1 MNFDRALVLLLAS
14 IGAVAG
20 FTPSGRAAV
29 SVASSHLSS
38 RVAFTP
44 RVSALFSE
52 VEQAAEATETAA
64 AASVDEPAAAPAF
77 DAAIYVGNISFG
89 QLCLFPCPAPIMGL
103 IRLTRHR
110 VSHFDIF
117 ACTLLKSKIPLKV
130 ILGLSFL
137 RMDRFPRCRC
147 RLTEIR

>member
-64 AASVDEPAAAPAF
+64 AAPSDEPVAAPAF
-77 DAAIYVGNISFG
+77 NAAIYVGNISFG
-89 QLCLFPCPAPIMGL
+89 QLLSLSLSSSDNGVN
-103 IRLTRHR
+103 RVTRHC

-117 ACTLLKSKIPLKV
+117 ALRLLKSKIPLRV

>member
-1 MNFDRALVLLLAS
+1 MNLDRALVWLLAS

-20 FTPSGRAAV
+20 FTPSGRGAIT
-29 SVASSHLSS
+29 VASSHLSS
-38 RVAFTP
+38 RVAFSP
-44 RVSALFSE
+44 RVSALLSE

-64 AASVDEPAAAPAF
+64 AAPSDAVAAPAF
-77 DAAIYVGNISFG
+77 NAAIYVGNISFG
-89 QLCLFPCPAPIMGL
+89 QLLSLSLSSSDNGVN
-103 IRLTRHR
+103 RVTRHC

-117 ACTLLKSKIPLKV
+117 ALRLLKSKIPLRV

>member
-1 MNFDRALVLLLAS
+1 MNLDRALVWLLAS

-20 FTPSGRAAV
+20 FTPGGRGAIT
-29 SVASSHLSS
+29 VASSHLSS
-38 RVAFTP
+38 RVAFSP
-44 RVSALFSE
+44 RVSALLSE

-110 VSHFDIF
+110 VSHFDFF
-117 ACTLLKSKIPLKV
+117 ALRLLKSKIPLRV

>member
-44 RVSALFSE
+44 RVGALFSE
-52 VEQAAEATETAA
+52 VEQAAEATETPA
-64 AASVDEPAAAPAF
+64 AASGDEPAAAPAF

-89 QLCLFPCPAPIMGL
+89 QLLSLPLSCSDIGVDKKSDTVSLTFIFLFV
-103 IRLTRHR
+103 R
-110 VSHFDIF
+110 
-117 ACTLLKSKIPLKV
+117 
-130 ILGLSFL
+130 
-137 RMDRFPRCRC
+137 
-147 RLTEIR
+147 

>member
-20 FTPSGRAAV
+20 FTPNGRAAF

-38 RVAFTP
+38 RVAFAP

-52 VEQAAEATETAA
+52 VEQAAEATATAA

-89 QLCLFPCPAPIMGL
+89 QLLSLPLSCSDNGVDKINPTPCLSL
-103 IRLTRHR
+103 
-110 VSHFDIF
+110 
-117 ACTLLKSKIPLKV
+117 
-130 ILGLSFL
+130 
-137 RMDRFPRCRC
+137 
-147 RLTEIR
+147 